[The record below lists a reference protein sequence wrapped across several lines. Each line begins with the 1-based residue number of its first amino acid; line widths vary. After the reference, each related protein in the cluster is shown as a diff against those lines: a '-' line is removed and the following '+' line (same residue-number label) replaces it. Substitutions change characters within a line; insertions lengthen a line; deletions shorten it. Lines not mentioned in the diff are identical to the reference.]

1 MAAASRAEGV
11 MNILQQ
17 KLAPT
22 PQTSET
28 RPTRVP
34 QNPVCP
40 RAPYK
45 TPRADAEISR
55 AGNWALHA

>member
-1 MAAASRAEGV
+1 